1 MFTHLLTK
9 SPDFTVN
16 NLEYHLEKIKRGTLV
31 SMLKKSSVKG
41 KNLTIGWLFHLL
53 KGIFYTPVSSLP

>member
-41 KNLTIGWLFHLL
+41 KNLTIG
-53 KGIFYTPVSSLP
+53 